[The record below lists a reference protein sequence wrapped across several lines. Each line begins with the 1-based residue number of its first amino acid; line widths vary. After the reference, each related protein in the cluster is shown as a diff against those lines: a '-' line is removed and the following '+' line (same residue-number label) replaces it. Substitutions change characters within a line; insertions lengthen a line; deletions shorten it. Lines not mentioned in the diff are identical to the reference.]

1 MERQAIMTE
10 QVFYHERVFESRSRN
25 HEVYAQL
32 SRLDKL
38 LGRSSEDDADE
49 ARSEAA
55 IDTDRVD
62 AASSRVMGVYGD
74 IGPTVPDTHSPD
86 DDR

>member
-1 MERQAIMTE
+1 M
-10 QVFYHERVFESRSRN
+10 FRSW
-25 HEVYAQL
+25 
-32 SRLDKL
+32 LDKL
-38 LGRSSEDDADE
+38 LGRSPAEDEAEE

-74 IGPTVPDTHSPD
+74 IGPTVPNVDSPD
-86 DDR
+86 ER

>member
-1 MERQAIMTE
+1 MPQWL
-10 QVFYHERVFESRSRN
+10 Y
-25 HEVYAQL
+25 
-32 SRLDKL
+32 KL
-38 LGRSSEDDADE
+38 LGRDSAEDEADE

-74 IGPTVPDTHSPD
+74 IGPTVPNADTPD
-86 DDR
+86 ENR

>member
-1 MERQAIMTE
+1 M
-10 QVFYHERVFESRSRN
+10 
-25 HEVYAQL
+25 YAHL
-32 SRLDKL
+32 SMLREWLDKL
-38 LGRSSEDDADE
+38 LGRDSAEDDAEE

-55 IDTDRVD
+55 INTDRVD